1 MMKRVVLKSIL
12 IAAALGLFGVGLVG
26 GWLST
31 KTRWPGLHQDGARY
45 STVIINRANGLGN
58 TYDVFARVIRMEKG
72 NLSFDVHGQLYYP
85 LVALFLKG
93 KDFGGLLQF
102 LHFTNLLTFICAGL
116 IFYHLARRGA
126 GCTITGSAL
135 LAVSAALVTGSLLQY
150 LQGRP
155 DHGIVI
161 VLVIFGLF
169 SRREGSPLISGLR
182 IGIVAAMSPLPAYL
196 LGLMTVWSDSLRQSS
211 PVRLIRNALLSAVI
225 ALLAWTLLTWLAY
238 PGPLMNLFIRT
249 VSDGTQ
255 ENSGLLRLYSGFPT
269 INVSRMV
276 KAWVS
281 IKYIPLVCAPFLFTS
296 LVALFLSV
304 RRLRGNG
311 SRLIKLAILIFLI
324 ILPGQLWY
332 IVVTWPEIHY
342 SLIGL
347 IPAMLIWSL
356 RQLGQVEQIRPV
368 VLELVEKSRE
378 IKFGV
383 VLTPERMREGLLFL
397 LAVAALLPGLGYLRN
412 SLLQPTILREGVDYQ
427 RAVARF
433 RQLKGELA
441 DDEYILISEYT
452 SNNGRSAVVLDG
464 PPWRSRAS
472 VWGDDINPTFS
483 NLRGR
488 FYFTLQDSLAD
499 TNIPERAHGYRLI
512 ENRLTTKPVKLFG
525 FRLAAVTP
533 GYAYAVYERE

>member
-1 MMKRVVLKSIL
+1 
-12 IAAALGLFGVGLVG
+12 
-26 GWLST
+26 
-31 KTRWPGLHQDGARY
+31 
-45 STVIINRANGLGN
+45 
-58 TYDVFARVIRMEKG
+58 
-72 NLSFDVHGQLYYP
+72 
-85 LVALFLKG
+85 
-93 KDFGGLLQF
+93 
-102 LHFTNLLTFICAGL
+102 
-116 IFYHLARRGA
+116 
-126 GCTITGSAL
+126 
-135 LAVSAALVTGSLLQY
+135 
-150 LQGRP
+150 
-155 DHGIVI
+155 
-161 VLVIFGLF
+161 
-169 SRREGSPLISGLR
+169 
-182 IGIVAAMSPLPAYL
+182 
-196 LGLMTVWSDSLRQSS
+196 
-211 PVRLIRNALLSAVI
+211 AVI

-269 INVSRMV
+269 INVPRMV
-276 KAWVS
+276 KAWVT
-281 IKYIPLVCAPFLFTS
+281 IKYIPLVFAPFLFTS
-296 LVALFLSV
+296 LVALVLSV

-356 RQLGQVEQIRPV
+356 RQLGQVERIRPV
-368 VLELVEKSRE
+368 VLELIEKSRE
-378 IKFGV
+378 IKFGII
-383 VLTPERMREGLLFL
+383 LTPERMREGLLFL

-427 RAVARF
+427 SAVARF
-433 RQLKGELA
+433 RQLQGALA
-441 DDEYILISEYT
+441 DDEYSLISEYT

-472 VWGDDINPTFS
+472 VWGEDINPTFS

-499 TNIPERAHGYRLI
+499 TNIPARAHGYRLI